1 MVFYD
6 FGSRARRG
14 GTLAALLCAGLLAT
28 SASEAGASQLTA
40 SPASGAPGDRVTLA
54 GAGFDARSAGR
65 LSFGGRRLR
74 AVRAGR
80 GGHFRVQI
88 RVPAGAAGRVR
99 VAATLRGSTART
111 TFRRRQPK
119 PGKGMPATPT
129 TPPTPAT
136 PTAPTTGT
144 DTTSGAWWRPAVDAT
159 WQIQL
164 SGRLDTSVDAQ
175 VYDIDGVDAP
185 AATVAAL
192 RAAGRRTVC
201 YLSAGSYEDWR
212 PDAKSFP
219 AAVLGSS
226 NGWPGERWLDIRRLD
241 VLGPILA
248 ARMDACKAK
257 GFDAVDPD
265 NVDGYANRTG
275 FPLTAADQLAF
286 NRWLADAAHARGLG
300 VGLKNDLDQAS
311 ALVASFDFAVNEQ
324 CVQYRECDALTPFVR
339 TGKPV
344 FGIEYSGT
352 AATVCAEAQRL
363 GLRTVRKAL
372 ALDAPRTTCW

>member
-1 MVFYD
+1 M
-6 FGSRARRG
+6 
-14 GTLAALLCAGLLAT
+14 
-28 SASEAGASQLTA
+28 SASEAGASTLIA
-40 SPASGAPGDRVTLA
+40 SPAAGAPGDRVSLT
-54 GAGFDARSAGR
+54 GSGFDARSAGR
-65 LSFGGRRLR
+65 LSFAGHRLR

-80 GGHFRVQI
+80 GGHFRVQV

-99 VAATLRGSTART
+99 VAATLRGATART
-111 TFRRRQPK
+111 TFRRRPPT
-119 PGKGMPATPT
+119 PGTGAPTTPT
-129 TPPTPAT
+129 TPTDSTP
-136 PTAPTTGT
+136 
-144 DTTSGAWWRPAVDAT
+144 GAWWRPAVDAT

-164 SGRLDTSVDAQ
+164 SGRLDTSLDAQ

-185 AATVAAL
+185 AATVDAL

-201 YLSAGSYEDWR
+201 YFSAGSYEDWR
-212 PDAKSFP
+212 PDARSFP

-300 VGLKNDLDQAS
+300 ADLKNDLDQAS
-311 ALVASFDFAVNEQ
+311 ALVSSFDFAVNEQ
-324 CVQYRECDALTPFVR
+324 CVQYHECDALTAFVQ

-352 AATVCAEAQRL
+352 AAKVCAEAQRL
-363 GLRTVRKAL
+363 GFRTVRKAL

>member
-1 MVFYD
+1 MVLCD
-6 FGSRARRG
+6 FRSRARRG
-14 GTLAALLCAGLLAT
+14 GTLAALLCAALLAA
-28 SASEAGASQLTA
+28 SASEAAASRLIAFPTA
-40 SPASGAPGDRVTLA
+40 GAPGDRVTLT
-54 GAGFDARSAGR
+54 GSGFEARSAGR
-65 LSFGGRRLR
+65 LSFDGHRLR
-74 AVRAGR
+74 ALRAGR
-80 GGHFRVQI
+80 GGRFRVKV

-111 TFRRRQPK
+111 TFRRRRPK
-119 PGKGMPATPT
+119 PGKGGTPMPTTPT
-129 TPPTPAT
+129 TPTTPADG
-136 PTAPTTGT
+136 P
-144 DTTSGAWWRPAVDAT
+144 SGAWWRPAVDAT

-164 SGRLDTSVDAQ
+164 SGRLDTTVDAQ
-175 VYDIDGVDAP
+175 VYDVDGADTP
-185 AATVAAL
+185 AAAVAAL

-201 YLSAGSYEDWR
+201 YFSAGSYEDWR
-212 PDAKSFP
+212 PDAGSFP

-265 NVDGYANRTG
+265 NVDGYANTTG

-300 VGLKNDLDQAS
+300 VALKNDLDQAS
-311 ALVASFDFAVNEQ
+311 ALVTSFDFAVNEQ
-324 CVQYRECDALTPFVR
+324 CVQYHECDVLTAFVR

-352 AATVCAEAQRL
+352 AATVCAEARRL

-372 ALDAPRTTCW
+372 ALGAPRTTCW

>member
-1 MVFYD
+1 MVLRD
-6 FGSRARRG
+6 FRPRARRG
-14 GTLAALLCAGLLAT
+14 TLSALLCAGLLAT
-28 SASEAGASQLTA
+28 SASEAAAARLIA
-40 SPASGAPGDRVTLA
+40 SPASGAPGDHVILM

-65 LSFGGRRLR
+65 LSFAGHRLR
-74 AVRAGR
+74 RVRAGR
-80 GGHFRVQI
+80 RGHFRVQV
-88 RVPAGAAGRVR
+88 RVPAGAAGLVR

-111 TFRRRQPK
+111 TFSRRSPTSGNGA
-119 PGKGMPATPT
+119 PTTPT
-129 TPPTPAT
+129 TAMD
-136 PTAPTTGT
+136 A
-144 DTTSGAWWRPAVDAT
+144 TSGAWWRPAVDAT

-164 SGRLDTSVDAQ
+164 SGRLDTSLDAQ

-201 YLSAGSYEDWR
+201 YFSAGSYENWR

-248 ARMDACKAK
+248 ARLDACKAK

-265 NVDGYANRTG
+265 NVDGYTNKTG
-275 FPLTAADQLAF
+275 FPLTAANQLAF

-311 ALVASFDFAVNEQ
+311 ALVPSFDFAVNEQ
-324 CVQYRECDALTPFVR
+324 CVQYQECDALTAFVR
-339 TGKPV
+339 SGKPV

-352 AATVCAEAQRL
+352 AAKVCAEARRL
-363 GLRTVRKAL
+363 GFRTVRKGL
-372 ALDAPRTTCW
+372 ELDAPRTTCW